1 MSSSGSTSTV
11 GRLFQSSWGALQGG
25 RHRRRNSH
33 RVVQSQFVAP
43 KGCLHRFVCKA
54 PGTRSPRTTCLCQ
67 ARLASL
73 MLTEQVVYPSLHGS
87 CASLCMKL
95 CVKLCDRCR
104 VGRRPGR
111 LSVKLACSDVAWPDV
126 EPEPPEPP
134 AGQGS
139 KLSSSGSA
147 WGPPD
152 ETSST
157 EEAKSEGC
165 RAGLDMALPFAFLH
179 ELFGRRSKLSEDCLS
194 LAPLFATQVVEA
206 HLAKSCGKMCMEVA
220 LRHVRSWRSKTS
232 FLSAACSAEVLAL
245 YMAHVRIC
253 HASKGSSRF
262 APARIIS
269 FSTSLADWRH
279 RSAQGPTWNLRA
291 RLPRSSCLHEGGHP
305 IGIPDL
311 RLQGADCTVAEARGP

>member
-1 MSSSGSTSTV
+1 MVATGVGTAIGSFNHNLS
-11 GRLFQSSWGALQGG
+11 
-25 RHRRRNSH
+25 HRR
-33 RVVQSQFVAP
+33 AACIALYA
-43 KGCLHRFVCKA
+43 KL

-253 HASKGSSRF
+253 HALQRQQPVCTSTDHQLLHVSCGLATSKRTGAHMESASQAPKKLLPSRRWT
-262 APARIIS
+262 PNWNSRP
-269 FSTSLADWRH
+269 SLTGR
-279 RSAQGPTWNLRA
+279 
-291 RLPRSSCLHEGGHP
+291 
-305 IGIPDL
+305 
-311 RLQGADCTVAEARGP
+311 